1 MRSKNKLTLS
11 EEQLEIMRIE
21 IGEILGRLKEKNVYD
36 LREKIPVILIN
47 RNSIDAVFKKTEIL
61 KVKNFVTVV
70 NQSFGGFSYLTR
82 NPNFFLISLR

>member
-1 MRSKNKLTLS
+1 
-11 EEQLEIMRIE
+11 MRIE

-47 RNSIDAVFKKTEIL
+47 RISIAAVFRKTEIL

-70 NQSFGGFSYLTR
+70 NQSFGGFSYLIR
-82 NPNFFLISLR
+82 NPNFFLLLLK